1 MLGERGPRARVRA
14 NRAAV
19 RTTLAAG
26 ASHGLVLGVRDP
38 GLVGALVSVPPR
50 GWPLPPPGL
59 PLRLWAI
66 AVQGLGAA
74 RRWAEAFDALAAHHP
89 ILPHWY
95 LGTLGVDPTHQQRG
109 LGGALLEAWLRHVD
123 ADRCGV
129 WLETDRPENIAFYE
143 RAGFE
148 LAGEVPVFDVP
159 VWLMSRPPAPAQGDT
174 PAQRDVPA

>member
-1 MLGERGPRARVRA
+1 VLGKRGPRARVRA

-38 GLVGALVSVPPR
+38 GLVGALVSVPP
-50 GWPLPPPGL
+50 GAWPLPPPGL
-59 PLRLWAI
+59 ALRLWAI
-66 AVQGLGAA
+66 AVQRPQAA
-74 RRWAEAFDALAAHHP
+74 RRWAEAFDTLAAHHP

-95 LGTLGVDPTHQQRG
+95 LGTLGVDPDCQRRG
-109 LGGALLEAWLRHVD
+109 LGRVLLEGWLQRVD
-123 ADRCGV
+123 ADRRGA
-129 WLETDRPENIAFYE
+129 WLETDRRENIAFYE

-159 VWLMSRPPAPAQGDT
+159 VWLMSRPPLPA
-174 PAQRDVPA
+174 